1 MVSPSVL
8 HSALLA
14 PFHLRE
20 KEWDVR
26 SLVEKVSKK
35 NKKLVGLLLLEEN
48 HSHFVLAAN
57 LTSSSAMRSFIPTSW
72 NPLSSN
78 LFRYILT
85 QKSCHFFLVFINNK
99 ITLIWSAQ
107 LCHVAPRQVWSLYK
121 SAPCPPSPV
130 VSSTVCYLFYSMYWV
145 PRRPDFVLEP
155 QWIETI
161 H

>member
-57 LTSSSAMRSFIPTSW
+57 LTSSSAIRSFIPISW

-78 LFRYILT
+78 LFKYILA
-85 QKSCHFFLVFINNK
+85 QFPFCSFFFSLSSRPPWYNPSNYA
-99 ITLIWSAQ
+99 TLHPVRFDHYVGLLHALHLLWYLPWSVIYSIQCIEFQDAQ
-107 LCHVAPRQVWSLYK
+107 TLY
-121 SAPCPPSPV
+121 
-130 VSSTVCYLFYSMYWV
+130 
-145 PRRPDFVLEP
+145 
-155 QWIETI
+155 
-161 H
+161 